1 MWFGKVGGGSDMN
14 KILSMFDPCYTDP
27 VTIAELKRFA
37 EKKYDEQAKLK
48 AKIVRDLRRISDNAW
63 QDPAAYD
70 KLRAK
75 YRAQWTGRKKIAILD
90 MMKEKWAHEQVGEI
104 V

>member
-1 MWFGKVGGGSDMN
+1 MN
-14 KILSMFDPCYTDP
+14 KILSMFDQYYTDP

-48 AKIVRDLRRISDNAW
+48 AQIVRDLRRISDNAW
-63 QDPAAYD
+63 REPAAYD

-75 YRAQWTGRKKIAILD
+75 YKARWTNAKKLAILD
-90 MMKEKWAHEQVGEI
+90 MMKRRWAREKAVD
-104 V
+104 